1 MGHFEDKLWFV
12 MEEVNRLG
20 VGKKFDKETDR
31 LRAEYPYMETRDL
44 FERALV
50 NIKDEMN
57 E

>member
-31 LRAEYPYMETRDL
+31 LRGEYPYMETRDL
-44 FERALV
+44 FEKALN
-50 NIKDEMN
+50 NIKNKIDE
-57 E
+57 